1 MKKYIS
7 MFMFAML
14 ACFGFTACDT
24 ETDEEAGGTQVE
36 KMAGLWDVQVH
47 AINEDGSILYED
59 PYGKG
64 TFSITTYNTAA
75 NNTTEMWLDDG
86 GNFWGVKMKVNV
98 DFTNASFSAADGTAY
113 DFTKPEGGKVK
124 GMKGKILYGQGK
136 NIHGV
141 PCDSICVEVAFDD
154 DDNNGLTYRYTGVR
168 HSGFYE

>member
-98 DFTNASFSAADGTAY
+98 DYANATFSVADDTAY
-113 DFTKPEGGKVK
+113 NFTEPEGGKVK

-136 NIHGV
+136 NIHGM

-154 DDNNGLTYRYTGVR
+154 DDNNFTYRYTGVR

>member
-24 ETDEEAGGTQVE
+24 ETDEEAGGTQLE

-75 NNTTEMWLDDG
+75 NNTTEMWFDDG

-98 DFTNASFSAADGTAY
+98 DYANATFSVADDTAY
-113 DFTKPEGGKVK
+113 NFTEPEGGKVK

-136 NIHGV
+136 NIHGM

-154 DDNNGLTYRYTGVR
+154 DDNNFTYRYTGVR

>member
-14 ACFGFTACDT
+14 ACLGFTACDT
-24 ETDEEAGGTQVE
+24 ETDEEAGGTQLE

-59 PYGKG
+59 PYGIG

-75 NNTTEMWLDDG
+75 NNTTEMWFDD
-86 GNFWGVKMKVNV
+86 NQIFWGVKMKVNV
-98 DFTNASFSAADGTAY
+98 DFANASFSAADGTAY
-113 DFTKPEGGKVK
+113 EFTKPEGGKVK

-136 NIHGV
+136 NIHGM

-154 DDNNGLTYRYTGVR
+154 DDHNFTYRYTGVR